1 MLLHIPNVFTAE
13 QVAECRRIIDG
24 APWIDGRVTAGY
36 QAATVKNNQQVPE
49 DHPAARQASDLV
61 LKALQRSP
69 LFMSAAL
76 PYKVYPPMFNRYRS
90 GETFG
95 THIDTAIRSVPDT
108 PHRVRTDLSV
118 TLFLNDPADYDGG
131 ELVIEDTYGAHRV
144 KLAPGDLILYP
155 GSSIH
160 HVTPI
165 TRGERIASF
174 FWLQSMIRDDA
185 KRTILFDMDNS
196 IQQLARAVPEH
207 KALIQ
212 LTGVYH
218 NLLRQWAEV

>member
-1 MLLHIPNVFTAE
+1 MLLHVPNVMTPE

-24 APWIDGRVTAGY
+24 APWVDGRVTAGY
-36 QAATVKNNQQVPE
+36 QATTVKKNEQVAE
-49 DHPAARQASDLV
+49 NHPLARQASDLV
-61 LKALQRSP
+61 LKALQRTT

-108 PHRVRTDLSV
+108 PYRVRTDLSV
-118 TLFLNDPADYDGG
+118 TLFLNDPSEYDGG
-131 ELVIEDTYGAHRV
+131 ELIIEDTYGAHRV
-144 KLAPGDLILYP
+144 KLPPGDLVLYP
-155 GSSIH
+155 GSSLH

-174 FWLQSMIRDDA
+174 FWLQSMVRDDA

-196 IQQLARAVPEH
+196 IQQLARAVPNH